1 MGSWRCSGRPVPL
14 PGLQGQ
20 FQLDC
25 SASEDSLMADPQPS
39 RPVLKVALAGAGM
52 ISRHHLISWRSI
64 APAARVV
71 AVYDPDAERARSR
84 AAEFGV
90 KAVFTDGR
98 AMLDE
103 AGVGALDVAAPRA
116 EHAGWVEAAAARGID
131 VLCQKPLTPTL
142 AEGEALLGRLG
153 HRMRLMV
160 HENWR
165 FRPWYRTLGRWIA
178 DGELGE
184 LLHAQMT
191 MMSSGLLPDES
202 GRAPALVRQP
212 FMAAEQR
219 LMIAEV
225 LIHHLDVMRFLCG
238 PLRVVSARAA
248 RTLPEVRGET
258 LAAMFLETAAGAP
271 VVVSGT
277 MAAPGL
283 GARTGDRLEVVGSK
297 ASAAF
302 ADGTLRLMGPR
313 PRSEA
318 FDLDTGYQASF
329 DNTIRHFVEC
339 LASGAAFETDAVDNL
354 ETLRLVE
361 HAYWAAG
368 RHQVAR
374 AD

>member
-1 MGSWRCSGRPVPL
+1 MV
-14 PGLQGQ
+14 
-20 FQLDC
+20 
-25 SASEDSLMADPQPS
+25 DPQS
-39 RPVLKVALAGAGM
+39 LNVALAGTGM
-52 ISRHHLISWRSI
+52 ISWYHLAAWRNV
-64 APAARVV
+64 APAARIVT
-71 AVYDPDAERARSR
+71 VYDPNAERARSR
-84 AAEFGV
+84 AAEFGIE
-90 KAVFTDGR
+90 AVFTDGM
-98 AMLDE
+98 AMLDQ
-103 AGVGALDVAAPRA
+103 AGVAALDIAAPRQ
-116 EHAGWVEAAAARGID
+116 EHAAWVEAAAARGID

-142 AEGEALLGRLG
+142 AEGQALLRRLG
-153 HRMRLMV
+153 DRVRLMV

-184 LLHAQMT
+184 ILHAQMT

-202 GRAPALVRQP
+202 GRRPALERQP
-212 FMAAEQR
+212 FMAGEQR

-225 LIHHLDVMRFLCG
+225 LIHHLDVVRFLCG

-248 RTLPEVRGET
+248 RTLPEVVRGET
-258 LAAMFLETAAGAP
+258 LAAVFLETAAGAP
-271 VVVSGT
+271 VVVSGM

-283 GARTGDRLEVVGSK
+283 GPRTGDRLELVGSK
-297 ASAAF
+297 ASAVFEGGA
-302 ADGTLRLMGPR
+302 LQLKGPR

-318 FDLDTGYQASF
+318 FDLERGYQASF

-368 RHQVAR
+368 LHQAPGSH
-374 AD
+374 

>member
-1 MGSWRCSGRPVPL
+1 ML
-14 PGLQGQ
+14 
-20 FQLDC
+20 
-25 SASEDSLMADPQPS
+25 DPQPS
-39 RPVLKVALAGAGM
+39 SPILKVALAGAGM
-52 ISRHHLISWRSI
+52 ISWHHLVGWRNV

-71 AVYDPDAERARSR
+71 AVYDPDAERARAR
-84 AAEFGV
+84 AAEFGID
-90 KAVFTDGR
+90 AVFTDAT

-103 AGVGALDVAAPRA
+103 AGAAALDVAAPRQ
-116 EHAGWVEAAAARGID
+116 EHAAWVEAAAARGID

-142 AEGEALLGRLG
+142 AEGEALLRRLG
-153 HRMRLMV
+153 GGIRLMV

-165 FRPWYRTLGRWIA
+165 FRPWYRRLGRLIA

-184 LLHAQMT
+184 ILHAQMT
-191 MMSSGLLPDES
+191 MMSSGLLADES

-212 FMAAEQR
+212 FMAHEER

-248 RTLPEVRGET
+248 RTLPEIRGEL
-258 LAAMFLETAAGAP
+258 LAAMFLETAAGTP
-271 VVVSGT
+271 VMVSGT

-283 GARTGDRLEVVGSK
+283 GSRTGDRLEIVGSK
-297 ASAAF
+297 ASAVF
-302 ADGTLRLMGPR
+302 TDGTLHLEGPR

-318 FDLDTGYQASF
+318 FDLDAGYQASF
-329 DNTIRHFVEC
+329 DSTIRHFVDSI
-339 LASGAAFETDAVDNL
+339 ASGAAFETNAVDNL

-368 RHQVAR
+368 RHQAAR
-374 AD
+374 TA

>member
-1 MGSWRCSGRPVPL
+1 
-14 PGLQGQ
+14 
-20 FQLDC
+20 
-25 SASEDSLMADPQPS
+25 MADPQPS
-39 RPVLKVALAGAGM
+39 PKVLNVALAGAGM
-52 ISRHHLISWRSI
+52 ISRHHLIAWRAV

-71 AVYDPDAERARSR
+71 AVYDPDVERARSR
-84 AAEFGV
+84 AAEFGID
-90 KAVFTDGR
+90 AVFTDGA
-98 AMLDE
+98 AMLE
-103 AGVGALDVAAPRA
+103 KAGVAALDVAAPRA

-142 AEGEALLGRLG
+142 AEGEALLARLG
-153 HRMRLMV
+153 ARVRLMV

-178 DGELGE
+178 EGELGE

-191 MMSSGLLPDES
+191 MMSSGLLPDAS

-212 FMAAEQR
+212 FMAEERR

-283 GARTGDRLEVVGSK
+283 GSRTGDRLEIVGSK
-297 ASAAF
+297 ACAAF
-302 ADGTLRLMGPR
+302 EGGTLHLEGPR
-313 PRSEA
+313 PQSEA
-318 FDLDTGYQASF
+318 FDLDAGYQASF
-329 DNTIRHFVEC
+329 DNTIRHFVDC
-339 LASGAAFETDAVDNL
+339 LASGAVFETDAVDNL

-368 RHQVAR
+368 LHQATGT
-374 AD
+374 DG

>member
-1 MGSWRCSGRPVPL
+1 
-14 PGLQGQ
+14 
-20 FQLDC
+20 
-25 SASEDSLMADPQPS
+25 MAEPQS
-39 RPVLKVALAGAGM
+39 LKVALAGAGM
-52 ISRHHLISWRSI
+52 ISWYHLVAWRNV
-64 APAARVV
+64 APAAKVV
-71 AVYDPDAERARSR
+71 AVYDPNAERARSR
-84 AAEFGV
+84 AAEFGID
-90 KAVFTDGR
+90 AVCSDGM

-103 AGVGALDVAAPRA
+103 AGVGALDVAAPRQ
-116 EHAGWVEAAAARGID
+116 EHAAWVEAAAARGID

-142 AEGEALLGRLG
+142 AEGGALLRRLRGRV
-153 HRMRLMV
+153 RLMV

-184 LLHAQMT
+184 ILQAEMT

-202 GRAPALVRQP
+202 GRRPALERQP
-212 FMAAEQR
+212 FMAGEQR

-248 RTLPEVRGET
+248 HTLPEIVRGET

-283 GARTGDRLEVVGSK
+283 GPRTGDRLEIVGSK

-302 ADGTLRLMGPR
+302 EGTILHLKGPH

-318 FDLDTGYQASF
+318 FDLDLGYQASF
-329 DNTIRHFVEC
+329 DNTIRHFVEG

-368 RHQVAR
+368 LHQAPAAR
-374 AD
+374 

>member
-1 MGSWRCSGRPVPL
+1 MV
-14 PGLQGQ
+14 
-20 FQLDC
+20 
-25 SASEDSLMADPQPS
+25 DPQPNP
-39 RPVLKVALAGAGM
+39 RVLNVALAGAGM
-52 ISRHHLISWRSI
+52 ISWYHLAAWRSV

-71 AVYDPDAERARSR
+71 AVYDPSAERAQSR
-84 AAEFGV
+84 AAEFGID
-90 KAVFTDGR
+90 AVFTDPR
-98 AMLDE
+98 AMLDGAE
-103 AGVGALDVAAPRA
+103 VGALDIAAPRA
-116 EHAGWVEAAAARGID
+116 EHAAWVEAAAARGID

-142 AEGEALLGRLG
+142 AEGEALLSRLG
-153 HRMRLMV
+153 RRVRLMV

-178 DGELGE
+178 EGELGE

-212 FMAAEQR
+212 FMADEQR

-248 RTLPEVRGET
+248 RTLPEVKGET

-271 VVVSGT
+271 VVVNGT

-283 GARTGDRLEVVGSK
+283 GARTGDRLELVGSK
-297 ASAAF
+297 ACAAF
-302 ADGTLRLMGPR
+302 EGGTLHLKGPR

-318 FDLDTGYQASF
+318 FDLDKGYQASF
-329 DNTIRHFVEC
+329 DNTIRHFVES
-339 LASGAAFETDAVDNL
+339 LAAGAAFETDAVDNL

-368 RHQVAR
+368 LHQPAR

>member
-1 MGSWRCSGRPVPL
+1 MVDQQAHSK
-14 PGLQGQ
+14 
-20 FQLDC
+20 
-25 SASEDSLMADPQPS
+25 
-39 RPVLKVALAGAGM
+39 VLRVALAGAGM
-52 ISRHHLISWRSI
+52 ISWHHLVAWRSL
-64 APAARVV
+64 APAAKVV
-71 AVYDPDAERARSR
+71 AVYDPNAERARSR
-84 AAEFGV
+84 AAECGID
-90 KAVFTDGR
+90 AVFTDGT

-103 AGVGALDVAAPRA
+103 AEVSALDVAAPRQ
-116 EHAGWVEAAAARGID
+116 EHAAWIEAAAARGID

-142 AEGEALLGRLG
+142 AEGEALLRQLRGRV
-153 HRMRLMV
+153 RLMV

-184 LLHAQMT
+184 SLHAEMT

-202 GRAPALVRQP
+202 GRRPALVRQP
-212 FMAAEQR
+212 FMAEEQR
-219 LMIAEV
+219 LMVAEV

-238 PLRVVSARAA
+238 PLRVMSARAA
-248 RTLPEVRGET
+248 RTLPEVVRGET
-258 LAAMFLETAAGAP
+258 LAALFLETAAGAP
-271 VVVSGT
+271 VLVSGT

-283 GARTGDRLEVVGSK
+283 GPRTGDRLEIVGSK
-297 ASAAF
+297 ACAAF
-302 ADGTLRLMGPR
+302 EGGTLQLMGPH

-318 FDLDTGYQASF
+318 FDLDLGYQASF

-368 RHQVAR
+368 LHQVR
-374 AD
+374 QIE